1 MPQDL
6 LSSLLRT
13 PQAAKMT
20 LFLLKLINQRGTTLN
35 LVILLLLFPRVVLP
49 LSRSMGC
56 LDLKLIPHLLQL
68 RSPSLQQNG
77 ISQLVNTP
85 KENQDSQVILVSS
98 SQLEDQANLS
108 LKPLRLS
115 ISVLSNIFQAILGIG
130 VVPFPDS
137 ESF

>member
-1 MPQDL
+1 
-6 LSSLLRT
+6 
-13 PQAAKMT
+13 MT